1 MLSAVI
7 TALLFVV
14 MLLIV
19 ASLVVGALRE
29 RQRHLHS
36 QKEQKRNS
44 LQFKTPTQFM
54 DPTQVSSQFKL
65 PTLQVTAIVPFQDGH
80 VADLEM
86 PEIPF
91 HVSLPT
97 SWYRRRRTVVSFGLM
112 LMLLLTL
119 FAQSGL
125 ATGAL
130 QGLQLGISLLDFTQ
144 HTSVLDLSTSS
155 LPLDGTASSRIIRV
169 DSAARNQYYTVY
181 QWDVWSYSSCSGIS
195 MEEVMNAYGRH
206 LIAADV
212 LQEEL
217 NLGVWDTYNGLTDGE
232 EGIAR
237 TASYFGFR
245 AVPNPPRTID
255 DLIAVANKGF
265 PVIVG
270 VPGHILV
277 VKGGDSNNVY
287 LIDSAPAN
295 RTIMSRAQFAGW
307 WDNFSVEL
315 LPN

>member
-19 ASLVVGALRE
+19 ASFVIGALRE
-29 RQRHLHS
+29 RQRHSQSQAAQKHS
-36 QKEQKRNS
+36 LS
-44 LQFKTPTQFM
+44 QFKAPTQFRA
-54 DPTQVSSQFKL
+54 PGQ
-65 PTLQVTAIVPFQDGH
+65 QVTAILQFQDGL
-80 VADLEM
+80 VAGVEKSLS
-86 PEIPF
+86 PSHI
-91 HVSLPT
+91 SLPT
-97 SWYRRRRTVVSFGLM
+97 SWYRRRRTVVSFGLL
-112 LMLLLTL
+112 LMVVITL

-125 ATGAL
+125 ADGAL
-130 QGLQLGISLLDFTQ
+130 QGLKQRIALLDFTQ
-144 HTSVLDLSTSS
+144 HTSAFGLSTST
-155 LPLDGTASSRIIRV
+155 LPLDSTASSRIQRV
-169 DSAARNQYYTVY
+169 DLAIRGQYYSNY
-181 QWDVWSYSSCSGIS
+181 QYQVWSYSSCSGIS
-195 MEEVMNAYGRH
+195 MEEVMDAYGRH

-217 NLGVWDTYNGLTDGE
+217 NLGVWDTYNGLTGGE
-232 EGIAR
+232 AGIAT

-245 AVPNPPRTID
+245 AVPNPPRTIE
-255 DLIAVANKGF
+255 DLIAVTNKGF

-277 VKGGDSNNVY
+277 VRGGDSNNVY
-287 LIDSAPAN
+287 LVDFAPAN
-295 RTIMSRAQFAGW
+295 RTIMSRTQFASW

>member
-19 ASLVVGALRE
+19 ASFIIGALRE
-29 RQRHLHS
+29 RQRHLQS
-36 QKEQKRNS
+36 QAAQKRS
-44 LQFKTPTQFM
+44 LTQFKAPTP
-54 DPTQVSSQFKL
+54 FKA
-65 PTLQVTAIVPFQDGH
+65 PGQQVTAMLQFQDGS
-80 VADLEM
+80 VVGLEKSHS
-86 PEIPF
+86 PF
-91 HVSLPT
+91 HISLPA
-97 SWYRRRRTVVSFGLM
+97 SWYWRRRTIVSFGLL
-112 LMLLLTL
+112 LMVAIAL

-125 ATGAL
+125 ADGAL
-130 QGLQLGISLLDFTQ
+130 QGLKQGIALLNFTQ
-144 HTSVLDLSTSS
+144 HTSAFDLSTST
-155 LPLDGTASSRIIRV
+155 LPLDGTASSGIIRV
-169 DSAARNQYYTVY
+169 DSAERRQYYTDY
-181 QWDVWSYSSCSGIS
+181 QWNVWSWSSCSGIS
-195 MEEVMNAYGRH
+195 MEEVMDAYGRH

-217 NLGVWDTYNGLTDGE
+217 NLGVWNTYDGLTGGE
-232 EGIAR
+232 AGIAK

-245 AVPNPPRTID
+245 AVPNPPRTIQ

-277 VKGGDSNNVY
+277 VRGGDSNNVY
-287 LIDSAPAN
+287 LVDSAPAN
-295 RTIMSRAQFAGW
+295 RKIMSRAEFANW

>member
-29 RQRHLHS
+29 RQRHLQS
-36 QKEQKRNS
+36 QKEQKRNT
-44 LQFKTPTQFM
+44 LQFKATTQFLV
-54 DPTQVSSQFKL
+54 PTHVTSQFKT
-65 PTLQVTAIVPFQDGH
+65 PTLQVTAVLPFQNRQ
-80 VADLEM
+80 VADLGK
-86 PEIPF
+86 PETPF

-97 SWYRRRRTVVSFGLM
+97 SWYRRRRTVVSFGLL

-125 ATGAL
+125 GTGAL
-130 QGLQLGISLLDFTQ
+130 QGLKLGISLLDFTH

-155 LPLDGTASSRIIRV
+155 LPLDGTASSRIIRI
-169 DSAARNQYYTVY
+169 DSALRSQYYTAY
-181 QWDVWSYSSCSGIS
+181 QWNVWSWSSCSGIS

-212 LQEEL
+212 LQEEQ
-217 NLGVWDTYNGLTDGE
+217 NLGVWDTYDGLTGGE
-232 EGIAR
+232 EGIAK

-287 LIDSAPAN
+287 LVDSAPAD
-295 RTIMSRAQFAGW
+295 RTIMSRVQFAGW

-315 LPN
+315 LPA

>member
-19 ASLVVGALRE
+19 ASFVIGALHE
-29 RQRHLHS
+29 RQRHLLS
-36 QKEQKRNS
+36 QV
-44 LQFKTPTQFM
+44 TPERS
-54 DPTQVSSQFKL
+54 SSQFKA
-65 PTLQVTAIVPFQDGH
+65 PGQQVTAVLQFQDGS
-80 VADLEM
+80 VVGLEK
-86 PEIPF
+86 PHSPF
-91 HVSLPT
+91 HISLPT
-97 SWYRRRRTVVSFGLM
+97 SWYRRRRTIVSFGLL
-112 LMLLLTL
+112 LMVVITL

-125 ATGAL
+125 ADGAL
-130 QGLQLGISLLDFTQ
+130 QGLRRGIALLDFTQ
-144 HTSVLDLSTSS
+144 HTSAFDLSTST

-169 DSAARNQYYTVY
+169 DSAVRGQYYTDY
-181 QWDVWSYSSCSGIS
+181 QWNVWSWSSCSGIS
-195 MEEVMNAYGRH
+195 MEEVMDAYGRH

-212 LQEEL
+212 LQVESD
-217 NLGVWDTYNGLTDGE
+217 LGVWDTYNGLTGGE
-232 EGIAR
+232 AGIAKA
-237 TASYFGFR
+237 ASYFGFR
-245 AVPNPPRTID
+245 AVPNPPRTVQ

-277 VKGGDSNNVY
+277 VRGGDSNNVY
-287 LIDSAPAN
+287 LVDSAPAD
-295 RTIMSRAQFAGW
+295 RTIMSRAEFANW

>member
-7 TALLFVV
+7 TALLFIV

-19 ASLVVGALRE
+19 ASFVIGALLE
-29 RQRHLHS
+29 RQRHLQS
-36 QKEQKRNS
+36 QEEQKR
-44 LQFKTPTQFM
+44 Q
-54 DPTQVSSQFKL
+54 SSQFKTSI
-65 PTLQVTAIVPFQDGH
+65 PFNAPSQQVTTVLQFQDGSI
-80 VADLEM
+80 VGLEQ
-86 PEIPF
+86 PDSPF
-91 HVSLPT
+91 HISFPT
-97 SWYRRRRTVVSFGLM
+97 SWYRRRRTVVSAG
-112 LMLLLTL
+112 LLLMVAITL

-125 ATGAL
+125 ADGAL
-130 QGLQLGISLLDFTQ
+130 RGLKQGIALLNFTQ
-144 HTSVLDLSTSS
+144 HTSTFDLSTSS
-155 LPLDGTASSRIIRV
+155 LPLDGTASSRTLRV
-169 DSAARNQYYTVY
+169 DSADRRQYYTVY

-217 NLGVWDTYNGLTDGE
+217 NLGVWDTYNGLTGGE
-232 EGIAR
+232 EGIAK

-245 AVPNPPRTID
+245 AVPNPPRTVE
-255 DLIAVANKGF
+255 DLITVANKGF

-277 VKGGDSNNVY
+277 VRGGDSNNVF
-287 LIDSAPAN
+287 LVDSAPAD
-295 RTIMSRAQFAGW
+295 RTIMSRTQFASW

>member
-19 ASLVVGALRE
+19 ASFVVGALRE
-29 RQRHLHS
+29 RQRHL
-36 QKEQKRNS
+36 
-44 LQFKTPTQFM
+44 LALATQERS
-54 DPTQVSSQFKL
+54 SSQFKA
-65 PTLQVTAIVPFQDGH
+65 PGRPVATVLQFHDGT
-80 VADLEM
+80 VVGLEK
-86 PEIPF
+86 PHSHF
-91 HVSLPT
+91 HFSLPT
-97 SWYRRRRTVVSFGLM
+97 SWYRRRRTIVSVGLL

-119 FAQSGL
+119 FVQSGL
-125 ATGAL
+125 ADGAL
-130 QGLQLGISLLDFTQ
+130 QGLRRGIALLDFTQ
-144 HTSVLDLSTSS
+144 HTSAFDLSTSS
-155 LPLDGTASSRIIRV
+155 LPLDGSASSRIIRI
-169 DSAARNQYYTVY
+169 DSAIRSQYYTDY
-181 QWDVWSYSSCSGIS
+181 QWNVWSWSSCSGIS
-195 MEEVMNAYGRH
+195 MEEVMDAYGRH

-212 LQEEL
+212 LQEESD
-217 NLGVWDTYNGLTDGE
+217 LGVWNTYDGLTGGE
-232 EGIAR
+232 PGIAK

-245 AVPNPPRTID
+245 AVPNPPRTVQ

-277 VKGGDSNNVY
+277 VRGGDSNNVY
-287 LIDSAPAN
+287 LVDSAPAD
-295 RTIMSRAQFAGW
+295 RTIMSRADFANW

>member
-19 ASLVVGALRE
+19 ASFVIGALHE
-29 RQRHLHS
+29 RQRHLLS
-36 QKEQKRNS
+36 QAIPERS
-44 LQFKTPTQFM
+44 
-54 DPTQVSSQFKL
+54 SSQFKA
-65 PTLQVTAIVPFQDGH
+65 PGQQVTAVLQFQDGS
-80 VADLEM
+80 VVGLEK
-86 PEIPF
+86 PHSPF
-91 HVSLPT
+91 YISLPT
-97 SWYRRRRTVVSFGLM
+97 SWYRRRRTTVSFGLL
-112 LMLLLTL
+112 LMVLLTL

-125 ATGAL
+125 ADGAL
-130 QGLQLGISLLDFTQ
+130 QGLRRGIALLDFTQ
-144 HTSVLDLSTSS
+144 HTSAFDLSTST

-169 DSAARNQYYTVY
+169 DSAVRGQYYSDY
-181 QWDVWSYSSCSGIS
+181 QWQVWSWSSCSGIS
-195 MEEVMNAYGRH
+195 MEEVMDAYGRH

-212 LQEEL
+212 LQVESD
-217 NLGVWDTYNGLTDGE
+217 LGVWDTYNGLTGGE
-232 EGIAR
+232 AGIAKA
-237 TASYFGFR
+237 ASYFGFR
-245 AVPNPPRTID
+245 AVPNPPRTVQ

-277 VKGGDSNNVY
+277 VRGGDSNNVY
-287 LIDSAPAN
+287 LVDSAPAD
-295 RTIMSRAQFAGW
+295 RTIMSRAEFANW

>member
-19 ASLVVGALRE
+19 ASLGVGALRE
-29 RQRHLHS
+29 RQRHLQS
-36 QKEQKRNS
+36 QKQQKRNIPP
-44 LQFKTPTQFM
+44 FKTPTQFLV
-54 DPTQVSSQFKL
+54 PAHVTSQFKS
-65 PTLQVTAIVPFQDGH
+65 PTLQVTAVLPFQDGQ
-80 VADLEM
+80 VADLGK
-86 PEIPF
+86 PETPF
-91 HVSLPT
+91 HISLST
-97 SWYRRRRTVVSFGLM
+97 SWYRRRRTVVSFGLL

-130 QGLQLGISLLDFTQ
+130 QGLKLGISLLDFTH

-155 LPLDGTASSRIIRV
+155 LPLDGTASSRIVRV
-169 DSAARNQYYTVY
+169 DSANRNQYYTNY
-181 QWDVWSYSSCSGIS
+181 QLDVWSYSSCSGIS

-217 NLGVWDTYNGLTDGE
+217 NLGVWDTYNGLTGGE
-232 EGIAR
+232 EGIAK

-245 AVPNPPRTID
+245 AVPNPPRTLD

-277 VKGGDSNNVY
+277 VKGGDSNYVY
-287 LIDSAPAN
+287 LVDSAPAD

-315 LPN
+315 LPD